1 MSKSKRAMWWIRS
14 SSASGMGWMLSA
26 TSSCGNSPLGRM
38 VCSPTKGL
46 ITRIN
51 SDLANDL
58 GNLVSRS
65 VSMIEKYFSGTL
77 PEERQADPLDDELI
91 AMVGGLQAKYEE
103 QMEKYAFQNALI
115 PRVFKVV
122 SRANK
127 YVDETAP
134 WVLGRDEANKAR
146 LATRA
151 VQPGGDHPGVRHP
164 ADPLY
169 PLYPP
174 QDF

>member
-1 MSKSKRAMWWIRS
+1 MDAIRYFLLPEFPFGS
-14 SSASGMGWMLSA
+14 DGVFS
-26 TSSCGNSPLGRM
+26 
-38 VCSPTKGL
+38 TKGL

-91 AMVGGLQAKYEE
+91 AMVGGLQAKYESRW
-103 QMEKYAFQNALI
+103 KYAFRTPLS
-115 PRVFKVV
+115 RVFKVV

-134 WVLGRDEANKAR
+134 GSWSRDEANKAR
-146 LATRA
+146 L
-151 VQPGGDHPGVRHP
+151 
-164 ADPLY
+164 
-169 PLYPP
+169 PP
-174 QDF
+174 CCTTWWRPSGCAPSC